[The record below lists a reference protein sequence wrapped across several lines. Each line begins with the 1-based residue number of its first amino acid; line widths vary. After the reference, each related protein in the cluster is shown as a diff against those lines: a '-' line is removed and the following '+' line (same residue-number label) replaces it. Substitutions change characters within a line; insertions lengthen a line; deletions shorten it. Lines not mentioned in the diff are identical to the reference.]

1 MGVLIISFTDGF
13 AMIDSATGTSFDI
26 HLHVFRLLLQKTAM
40 TETPPMTPS
49 RQKILV
55 TPMKYS
61 EHEEGNEANALNF
74 ANMPIRS
81 KHDHSKQQSISYM
94 LFSEMIFP
102 LSNRLLQ

>member
-1 MGVLIISFTDGF
+1 
-13 AMIDSATGTSFDI
+13 MIDSATGTSFDI
-26 HLHVFRLLLQKTAM
+26 HLHVFRLLLRKTAM
-40 TETPPMTPS
+40 TETPPTTPS

-61 EHEEGNEANALNF
+61 EHEEGNEENALNF
-74 ANMPIRS
+74 ANTPIRS